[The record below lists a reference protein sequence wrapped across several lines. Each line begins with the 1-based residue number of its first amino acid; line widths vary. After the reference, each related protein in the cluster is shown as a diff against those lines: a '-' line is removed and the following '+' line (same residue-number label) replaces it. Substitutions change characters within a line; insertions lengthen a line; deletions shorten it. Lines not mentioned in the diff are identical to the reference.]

1 METLVQNEATII
13 KGRVYKCVVLTK
25 TRNLTV
31 VLVEAKLEMD
41 AQEKVRQT
49 YPGSR
54 LMNTY
59 RVI

>member
-13 KGRVYKCVVLTK
+13 KGRVYKCVVLTR
-25 TRNLTV
+25 TRKLAT